1 MGDPR
6 ETIVFDQMP
15 YNSSDNHWAATTSMY
30 QAECRDQQALGTVL
44 RVLTVRGCFVA
55 DCAVRPAVWEGVPGE
70 ADDQT
75 ALLSGAH
82 QEHQPL
88 PWCCLVRATALGM
101 LAWFRTGVRCCEG
114 VVSLQRSSISS
125 WQCHPLSNLCLEG
138 RTSQCS
144 RGGYLCSHT
153 HVEGLKQTPHGLH
166 TPFHVLF
173 ACVYVLQ

>member
-1 MGDPR
+1 
-6 ETIVFDQMP
+6 MP

-82 QEHQPL
+82 QAHQPL

-114 VVSLQRSSISS
+114 VGVSPGLLHLQLAVPPTVQPLLRGQDLTVLQRRLPLQSYPRGRAEADSTWPSYPIPCAVHMCLCVTIS
-125 WQCHPLSNLCLEG
+125 
-138 RTSQCS
+138 CS
-144 RGGYLCSHT
+144 L
-153 HVEGLKQTPHGLH
+153 
-166 TPFHVLF
+166 
-173 ACVYVLQ
+173 